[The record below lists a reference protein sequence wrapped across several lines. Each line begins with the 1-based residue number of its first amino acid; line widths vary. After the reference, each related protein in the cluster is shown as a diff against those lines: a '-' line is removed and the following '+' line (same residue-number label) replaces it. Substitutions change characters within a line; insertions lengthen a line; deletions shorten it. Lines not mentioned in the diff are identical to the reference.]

1 MTPLKSRAADAAQPK
16 EASTLRQVDWLRFP
30 TLERIFQHDA
40 SQAIAQ
46 AETDQRRYKA
56 LSETG
61 SSGDRVRAR
70 LAAVSY
76 GHAIALLR
84 ELEKARAKPVEDPQ
98 HRREKSR

>member
-1 MTPLKSRAADAAQPK
+1 MTQLKSRAADAAQKK
-16 EASTLRQVDWLRFP
+16 EGSTVRQLDWLTFP
-30 TLERIFQHDA
+30 TLEQIFQRDA
-40 SQAIAQ
+40 SQVIAQ

-70 LAAVSY
+70 LAAISY

-84 ELEKARAKPVEDPQ
+84 ELEKARAKPGEDPQ
-98 HRREKSR
+98 QERAKSR